1 MKMRT
6 ILGAGALVLALTA
19 CGPGD
24 VQTSANNAAATVT
37 ALVPAGV
44 EETAAALAADPTV
57 AALAADPTVAALAN
71 DAAAMVA
78 DPAVQSTLDQAF
90 SSLGNLTVTDGQAL
104 TLDALSS
111 IPDVTNYTMTVTQA
125 PAGAGVTAGTVIKEA
140 SNGNISLNADE
151 YAKYFTVAGD
161 YKIKL
166 DIVSAGSKTA
176 SHEFTVTVP

>member
-1 MKMRT
+1 MRT
-6 ILGAGALVLALTA
+6 ILSAGALALALTA

-24 VQTSANNAAATVT
+24 VQTAANDAAATVT
-37 ALVPAGV
+37 SLVPAGA
-44 EETAAALAADPTV
+44 EATAAAMAADPTV
-57 AALAADPTVAALAN
+57 AALAADPTVAAMAD

-90 SSLGNLTVTDGQAL
+90 SGLSSVTLAEGQAL
-104 TLDALSS
+104 SLDALSS
-111 IPDVTNYTMTVTQA
+111 VPNVTNYTMTVTQA
-125 PAGAGVTAGTVIKEA
+125 PDGAGVTAGTVIKEA

-166 DIVSAGSKTA
+166 DIVSDGSKTA